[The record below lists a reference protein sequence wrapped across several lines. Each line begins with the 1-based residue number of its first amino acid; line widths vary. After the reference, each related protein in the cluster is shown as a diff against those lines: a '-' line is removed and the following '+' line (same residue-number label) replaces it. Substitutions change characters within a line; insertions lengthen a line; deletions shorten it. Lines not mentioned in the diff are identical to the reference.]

1 MLQIFSDEPYME
13 HEHIGV
19 VFALDIEAG
28 GLEDLLT
35 DPVIVRGHGFVV
47 RRGVL
52 NSRNM
57 VLIVAGTGR
66 KAAARAI
73 EALIDG
79 HRPELV
85 ISAGFAGGLND
96 RLKRNDVLMAD
107 RLVDTSGD
115 QLSIDMKVDPA
126 ALSRMSG
133 VHLGRLLTA
142 DSVVRHADEK
152 QALGKRHDAV
162 AVDMESFAVAEVS
175 HRRGVR
181 FLAVRVINDTVD
193 DELPVDIEHLLAQT
207 TTAGR
212 LGAAVGSVWRRP
224 SSFKELYR
232 LRENAVAASDRLAKF
247 ISGMIGQL

>member
-1 MLQIFSDEPYME
+1 ME

-35 DPVIVRGHGFVV
+35 DQVTVRGHGFVV

-52 NSRNM
+52 NSCNV
-57 VLIVAGTGR
+57 VLIVSGAGC
-66 KAAARAI
+66 KAAARAT

-85 ISAGFAGGLND
+85 VSAGFAGGLSSK
-96 RLKRNDVLMAD
+96 LKRHDVLMAD
-107 RLVDTSGD
+107 RLVDTSGG
-115 QLSIDMKVDPA
+115 QLSIDMKADPA
-126 ALSRMSG
+126 ALSRISG
-133 VHLGRLLTA
+133 VHFGRLLTV
-142 DSVVRHADEK
+142 DSVIRCADEK
-152 QALGKRHDAV
+152 QALGKRYDAV
-162 AVDMESFAVAEVS
+162 AVDMESFAVAEVCR
-175 HRRGVR
+175 RRGVR
-181 FLAVRVINDTVD
+181 FLAVRVINDTVG
-193 DELPVDIEHLLAQT
+193 DELPVDVEYLLSRK

-224 SSFKELYR
+224 SSFKDLYR

-247 ISGMIGQL
+247 ISGMIGQM